1 MGYMTS
7 SEALSLGSAD
17 AVHCKLAARL
27 GCGDGGEEI
36 KVRVKLEGK
45 KNGERS
51 STSARLVISGPL
63 ILLVNTLS
71 V

>member
-27 GCGDGGEEI
+27 GCGDGEMKILCDFGSQ
-36 KVRVKLEGK
+36 
-45 KNGERS
+45 NY
-51 STSARLVISGPL
+51 SG
-63 ILLVNTLS
+63 VGR
-71 V
+71 